1 MIYEL
6 TMPKLGLTME
16 KGTIVR
22 WIKGPGAAFHE
33 GEVLLE
39 VETDKSVVEVE
50 APRAGHM
57 RAIRAA
63 EGVTVDVGGIIAYYS
78 DRAEEELPGNLIT
91 PECERASSGMS
102 EAPVADLKDFDA
114 PAAAVAG
121 GEVHK
126 EGRLKASPRARKLA
140 AGKAVDLRSIQ
151 GSGPGGRIVSA
162 DVIRAADAAQAF
174 LPKAAPAAAAA
185 TVPAASAASA
195 LLPPGGE
202 SATIIADSKRRIIA
216 QRMLESTQNIPQ
228 YYVTIEADMKR
239 SVHVLSLIKED
250 ILRRFGVKPTL
261 TDLLV
266 ITAAR
271 ALTEFKI
278 VNAYFL
284 HSGSDMRIQY
294 NEQVNIGIAV
304 DVEGSLLVPVIKG
317 AHNLSLG
324 EIAVERN
331 TLVEKARRGRLK
343 PDEMQDGTFTISNMG
358 SIGVH
363 SFRAIINPPESA
375 ILAAGAI
382 IKKPVVVED
391 DAIAVRPMMLLTLTA
406 DHRIVDGAVAG
417 RFLNR
422 LVNLLQQ
429 MELDLKFK

>member
-1 MIYEL
+1 MLIYEL

-22 WIKGPGAAFHE
+22 WIKGPGAAFLE
-33 GEVLLE
+33 GEVILE

-50 APRAGHM
+50 APRSGYL
-57 RAIRAA
+57 RVIRAA
-63 EGVTVDVGGIIAYYS
+63 EGVTVDVGAIIAYYS
-78 DRAEEELPGNLIT
+78 DKAEEALPANLIT
-91 PECERASSGMS
+91 PACELDSSG
-102 EAPVADLKDFDA
+102 EPKTPVAALKDFDA
-114 PAAAVAG
+114 PVTAAAG
-121 GEVHK
+121 GEAHT
-126 EGRLKASPRARKLA
+126 GRVKASPRARKLA
-140 AGKAVDLRSIQ
+140 AGKAVDLRSIK

-174 LPKAAPAAAAA
+174 SLTAAPAAESF
-185 TVPAASAASA
+185 PAAPA
-195 LLPPGGE
+195 LVAPGGE
-202 SATIIADSKRRIIA
+202 TAIIIADSKRRIIA

-228 YYVTIEADMKR
+228 YFVTMEADMKR
-239 SVHVLSLIKED
+239 SMHVLSLMKED

-294 NEQVNIGIAV
+294 NERVNIGIAV
-304 DVEGSLLVPVIKG
+304 DVEGSLLVPVIKS
-317 AHNLSLG
+317 AHSLSLG

-343 PDEMQDGTFTISNMG
+343 PADMQDGTFTISNMG

-382 IKKPVVVED
+382 IKKPVVVEE
-391 DAIAVRPMMLLTLTA
+391 DAIAVRPMMALTLTA

-417 RFLNR
+417 RFLSR
-422 LVNLLQQ
+422 LVILLQQ